1 MELINN
7 SERLYYNLRVGREE
21 LAQKPTVYTR
31 ESTGLVRALGARD
44 IFVWTIV
51 FFPFFSS
58 WVANFWY
65 TPSVVDNVNYYV
77 SLGLW
82 TVLFCIIP
90 PFVWWMLTTLMP
102 RAGGDYVFASRGLHP
117 SLGFAASLG
126 VTFSVGLT
134 AIGSAPL
141 FALALGSSQFQT
153 AGQVSGNSAVSN
165 LGNFIN
171 PFPSSGPVT
180 DVWVMGIVILSLG
193 AIFAAVG
200 TRFFNRVMWIIFGIG
215 LLGLVIELPI
225 LLTTTKAT
233 FDAAFA
239 SYNPGGVS
247 AVFASAATSGY
258 IRGTTLAAS
267 IAAVPLLFIN
277 FGPYYLMYNVGGEV
291 KNARRSFL
299 WGAWGAI
306 LLSAAFA
313 FLLTFL
319 LDRVMGLDFVEAY
332 TVAHGYYA
340 PVVSALL
347 AYAAPNLGVNLIL
360 AIVLLV
366 SNIGFGFLGFMFLS
380 RPMLAWSFDRIL
392 PAKLSA
398 VNSRFGSPIVAIA
411 VTLVLAATGWTL
423 ELYTT
428 YTSVLLDSLL
438 IKFVGWAI
446 VSVAAVAIP
455 LRQKG
460 LFQESSV
467 NYKVGG
473 IPVLSLAG
481 LASFLVFAYF
491 VVNSVTTSV
500 FYTPTTDQGAFLIV
514 LFGGAIIFYFLSKA
528 YRRTQGIDLSLAF
541 KELPPE

>member
-1 MELINN
+1 
-7 SERLYYNLRVGREE
+7 
-21 LAQKPTVYTR
+21 LAEKSTVYTR
-31 ESTGLVRALGARD
+31 QSTGLVRALGARD
-44 IFVWTIV
+44 VFVWTIV

-82 TVLFCIIP
+82 TLLFCVIP
-90 PFVWWMLTTLMP
+90 PFVWWMLTTIMP

-141 FALALGSSQFQT
+141 FALALGAAQFQT
-153 AGQVSGNSAVSN
+153 EVSGNAAITN

-171 PFPSSGPVT
+171 PFGGPAN
-180 DVWVMGIVILSLG
+180 DVWVIGIVILSLG

-200 TRFFNRVMWIIFGIG
+200 TRFFNKVMWIIFGIG

-225 LLTTTKAT
+225 LLFTTRGV

-239 SYNPGGVS
+239 TYNPGGVS
-247 AVFASAATSGY
+247 AVFATAAKDGY

-267 IAAVPLLFIN
+267 VAAVPLLFIN

-291 KNARRSFL
+291 KDARKSFL

-332 TVAHGYYA
+332 TVANGYYA

-347 AYAAPNLGVNLIL
+347 AYAVPNLGVNLIL
-360 AIVLLV
+360 ALVLLV
-366 SNIGFGFLGFMFLS
+366 SNVGFGFLGFMFLS

-392 PAKLSA
+392 PAKLSS
-398 VNSRFGSPIVAIA
+398 VNGRFGSPVVAIF
-411 VTLVLAATGWTL
+411 VTLLLAAAGWTL

-428 YTSVLLDSLL
+428 YASVLLDSLL
-438 IKFVGWAI
+438 IKFVAWAI
-446 VSVAAVAIP
+446 VSVAAVALP
-455 LRQKG
+455 LRQKR

-467 NYKVGG
+467 NYRVAG

-481 LASFLVFAYF
+481 LASFLVFTYF
-491 VVNSVTTSV
+491 VVNSIVTTE

-514 LFGGAIIFYFLSKA
+514 LFGGAVIFYFLVKA
-528 YRRTQGIDLSLAF
+528 YRRSQGVDLSLVF